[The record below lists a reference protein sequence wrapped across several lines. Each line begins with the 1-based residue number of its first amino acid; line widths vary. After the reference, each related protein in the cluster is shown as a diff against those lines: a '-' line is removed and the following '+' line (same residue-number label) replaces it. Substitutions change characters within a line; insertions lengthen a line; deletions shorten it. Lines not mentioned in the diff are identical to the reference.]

1 MEGWILMGFQILEG
15 KIQKA
20 IKTVIYGP
28 EGIGKT
34 TIAAQFPDPLFI
46 DTEGSTNQIDVK
58 RLKAPTSFAE
68 LLQMIDWV
76 VQTKPCS
83 TLVIDTIDWAER
95 LATEEVLGENNW
107 QSMESV
113 GFGKSYQHLYEKMG
127 RLLDRLSN
135 VVEVDINVVLVG
147 HSKVEKFDDPG
158 EMGSYDR
165 WQLKL
170 RSTGKTDNSTLV
182 KEWADMVLF
191 VNYKVIAVKT
201 DENGKSYRG
210 QGGKRTMY
218 ANHQPSFDAKNR
230 FGLPDE
236 MPMDYGQIGH
246 VVPNLIQQPINQS
259 VPQVPVQPTSQPV
272 NEPVQQQQPTPQK
285 EQPMPDPFA
294 EQVIQQTPDEKAAID
309 AKVDH
314 ALGLGHNPALPKS
327 LTDLMDVNDVSD
339 DEIRGVMGV
348 RGHFPI
354 DTPFENIAAS
364 TPEYFQGGL
373 ASNWDGVMQVVTQI
387 RANPQMLTD
396 LFAKVNEPNPDH
408 IVANMD
414 IRVGG

>member
-1 MEGWILMGFQILEG
+1 MSFQILEG
-15 KIQKA
+15 RVQKA

-68 LLQMIDWV
+68 LLQMIDWIV
-76 VQTKPCS
+76 HTKPCS
-83 TLVIDTIDWAER
+83 TLIIDTVDWAER
-95 LATEEVLGENNW
+95 LATNEVLGENNW

-113 GFGKSYQHLYEKMG
+113 GFGKSYQHLYEKIG

-135 VVEVDINVVLVG
+135 VIEADINVVLIG
-147 HSKVEKFDDPG
+147 HAKVEKFDDPG

-191 VNYKVIAVKT
+191 VNYKVIAVKA

-218 ANHQPSFDAKNR
+218 ANHHPSFDAKNR

-236 MPMDYGQIGH
+236 MPMDYVQIGH
-246 VVPNLIQQPINQS
+246 VIPNLIQQR
-259 VPQVPVQPTSQPV
+259 PVT
-272 NEPVQQQQPTPQK
+272 EPVQQQASVQPTTQL
-285 EQPMPDPFA
+285 EQSKPDPFA
-294 EQVIQQTPDEKAAID
+294 DQAIEQTPEQVADTK
-309 AKVDH
+309 AKVDD
-314 ALGLGHNPALPKS
+314 AFGLSHNPALPKA
-327 LTDLMDVNDVSD
+327 LTDLMDANDVSD

-387 RANPQMLTD
+387 RENPQMLTD
-396 LFAKVNEPNPDH
+396 LFAKVNDSNPEH
-408 IVANMD
+408 TVANMD
-414 IRVGG
+414 IRTGG

>member
-1 MEGWILMGFQILEG
+1 MSFQILEG
-15 KIQKA
+15 KVQKA

-76 VQTKPCS
+76 VQTKPCA
-83 TLVIDTIDWAER
+83 TLVIDTVDWAER

-113 GFGKSYQHLYEKMG
+113 GFGKSYQHLYEKIG

-135 VVEVDINVVLVG
+135 VIEADINVVLVG
-147 HSKVEKFDDPG
+147 HAKVEKFDDPG

-191 VNYKVIAVKT
+191 VNYKVIAVKA

-236 MPMDYGQIGH
+236 MPMDYGQIDH
-246 VVPNLIQQPINQS
+246 VIPNLIQQ
-259 VPQVPVQPTSQPV
+259 QPV
-272 NEPVQQQQPTPQK
+272 TEPVQQQAPVQPTTTQP

-294 EQVIQQTPDEKAAID
+294 DKAIQQTPEQVAETK
-309 AKVDH
+309 AKVDD
-314 ALGLGHNPALPKS
+314 AFGLSHNPALPKA
-327 LTDLMDVNDVSD
+327 LTDLMDANDVSD

-354 DTPFENIAAS
+354 DTPFENIAAT

-396 LFAKVNEPNPDH
+396 LFAKVNDANPEH
-408 IVANMD
+408 TLENMD
-414 IRVGG
+414 IRTGG